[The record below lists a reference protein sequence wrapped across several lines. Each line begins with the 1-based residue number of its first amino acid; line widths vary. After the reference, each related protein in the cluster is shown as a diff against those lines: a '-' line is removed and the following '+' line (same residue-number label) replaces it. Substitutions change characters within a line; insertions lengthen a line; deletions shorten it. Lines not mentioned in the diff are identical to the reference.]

1 MSLFWTVLCK
11 IDERKKKEERE
22 EKKKEAISRLQCGP
36 SLHFIPGQSKKE
48 KEERR
53 RKDTLA
59 EIGFVCSFEIVGMSH
74 CSQVKFVGPEKGL
87 DSCFARPA
95 WALVTLE
102 EFYTKEV
109 GMVFTG
115 LLVRLV

>member
-1 MSLFWTVLCK
+1 MK
-11 IDERKKKEERE
+11 ERRKEREEEKKEDFSFAMRPVFAFHPWAEKARKKKKKEE
-22 EKKKEAISRLQCGP
+22 
-36 SLHFIPGQSKKE
+36 
-48 KEERR
+48 R

-59 EIGFVCSFEIVGMSH
+59 EIGLVCSFEIVGMSH
-74 CSQVKFVGPEKGL
+74 CSQVKSYEPFVRPEKGL

-95 WALVTLE
+95 WALVILE
-102 EFYTKEV
+102 EFYTKDV